1 MTAVLPTTPSQ
12 IRALRQPP
20 GPTTYTVKE
29 VAALLGLHLGGVYEL
44 LQDGTI
50 PAKQFR
56 RRWIISRNQFHAW
69 LDSAPEQGN

>member
-1 MTAVLPTTPSQ
+1 
-12 IRALRQPP
+12 
-20 GPTTYTVKE
+20 
-29 VAALLGLHLGGVYEL
+29 VYEL

-69 LDSAPEQGN
+69 LDSAPEHDH

>member
-1 MTAVLPTTPSQ
+1 MTTVRPTAKSQ

-20 GPTTYTVKE
+20 GPATYTVKE

-50 PAKQFR
+50 PAKQFH

-69 LDSAPEQGN
+69 LDGAPGGGD